1 MKYLKIFTDFMEV
14 LEPLSDGAAG
24 RLFRAMLLYAR
35 DGSEPTL
42 KGKEAVAWTVAR
54 QHIDREAETY
64 ARKTKHLKQG
74 HVSVTE
80 KKVSDSEQDKEKDK
94 YNDKDKDKDIYIGA
108 AAPAP
113 KAHIYIHP
121 PSLEEIESFC
131 RERGN
136 SVDAQYF
143 YNYYQSNGWRVGKN
157 PMRDWKAAVCAWEG
171 NGMGDKHA
179 PAKEQPSSR
188 DNFLAVLEMARM
200 EEAKQV

>member
-80 KKVSDSEQDKEKDK
+80 NKVSVSEQDKEKDK
-94 YNDKDKDKDIYIGA
+94 YNDKDKDKDKDIFSQA
-108 AAPAP
+108 E
-113 KAHIYIHP
+113 KKETHP
-121 PSLEEIESFC
+121 TLEEIDRYIQQTHLSTD
-131 RERGN
+131 G
-136 SVDAQYF
+136 QHF
-143 YNYYQSNGWRVGKN
+143 YDYYEANGWRMGQN
-157 PMRDWKAAVCAWEG
+157 PMRDWKAALRAWAR
-171 NGMGDKHA
+171 NAPLAPRPA
-179 PAKEQPSSR
+179 PAKEQPTDR
-188 DNFLAVLEMARM
+188 ELFQQAIELHRM
-200 EEAKQV
+200 KEAKPV

>member
-1 MKYLKIFTDFMEV
+1 MKYLKVFTDFMEV

-80 KKVSDSEQDKEKDK
+80 KKVSVSEQDKEKDK
-94 YNDKDKDKDIYIGA
+94 YNDKDKDKDIFSQA
-108 AAPAP
+108 E
-113 KAHIYIHP
+113 KKETHP
-121 PSLEEIESFC
+121 TLEEIDRYIQQTHLSTD
-131 RERGN
+131 G
-136 SVDAQYF
+136 QHF
-143 YNYYQSNGWRVGKN
+143 YDYYEANGWRMGQN
-157 PMRDWKAAVCAWEG
+157 PMRDWKAALRAWAR
-171 NGMGDKHA
+171 NAPLAPRPA
-179 PAKEQPSSR
+179 PAKEQPTDR
-188 DNFLAVLEMARM
+188 ELFQQAIELHRM
-200 EEAKQV
+200 KEAKPV